1 MKWLRLSVWSP
12 KVVQEPLANFL
23 VEQTGRGVEFT
34 GNWIKAYCRQGEEAR
49 YCLKQLHRYYK
60 DLRQFYPEL
69 PTLKVRQENLQNE
82 DWAESWKTFFKP
94 IRIGSSIVVKP
105 SWETYAPSADQV
117 VIEIDPERAF
127 GTGNH
132 PSTALCIELLE
143 HILSSVSRGKGDSG
157 PSVLDVGT
165 GSGIL
170 GIVAARQGARR
181 VLGLEIDPEALEAAQ
196 RNVDRNGVGEA
207 MSVSLTPLDQVEQTF
222 DLVVANLTAS
232 LLTRMAD
239 DLVGHVS
246 AKGLLLLSGMLT
258 EQVEEVA
265 KCFETHYFT
274 VVGSR
279 ATEEWRAILLGR
291 GKMASS
297 IGYKERQLAA
307 DRGQQA
313 EIRGQRTE
321 DPESSADSS
330 KERQKSISKLEQ

>member
-1 MKWLRLSVWSP
+1 MKWVCLSVWSP
-12 KVVQEPLANFL
+12 QIVQEPMANFL
-23 VEQTGRGVEFT
+23 VEQTGRGVEFK

-60 DLRQFYPEL
+60 DLQQLYPEL
-69 PTLKVRQENLQNE
+69 PTLKVVQEDLQNE

-94 IRIGSSIVVKP
+94 IRIGKSMVVKP
-105 SWETYAPSADQV
+105 SWEPYESSANQV

-132 PSTALCIELLE
+132 PSTALCIEILE
-143 HILSSVSRGKGDSG
+143 HIINNVSIEEGDSG

-170 GIVAARQGARR
+170 GIVAARQGAQR

-196 RNVDRNGVGEA
+196 RNVERNGVVGI

-222 DLVVANLTAS
+222 DVVVANLTAS
-232 LLTRMAD
+232 LLTHMAD
-239 DLVGHVS
+239 DLAGHVS
-246 AKGLLLLSGMLT
+246 AQGSLLLSGILA

-274 VVGSR
+274 MVKSR
-279 ATEEWRAILLGR
+279 SREEWRAILLRRKGR
-291 GKMASS
+291 A
-297 IGYKERQLAA
+297 
-307 DRGQQA
+307 
-313 EIRGQRTE
+313 
-321 DPESSADSS
+321 
-330 KERQKSISKLEQ
+330 

>member
-12 KVVQEPLANFL
+12 QAVQESLANFL

-34 GNWIKAYCRQGEEAR
+34 GNWIKAYCHQGEEAR

-60 DLRQFYPEL
+60 NLQQLYPEL
-69 PTLKVRQENLQNE
+69 PKLRVLQEDLQDE
-82 DWAESWKTFFKP
+82 DWAETWKTFFKP
-94 IRIGSSIVVKP
+94 MRIGSSIVVKP
-105 SWETYAPSADQV
+105 SWESYEPSADQV
-117 VIEIDPERAF
+117 VIEIDPEQAF

-143 HILSSVSRGKGDSG
+143 PILSSVSRGKGNSG

-232 LLTRMAD
+232 LLTQMAG

-246 AKGLLLLSGMLT
+246 AEGLLLLSGILT
-258 EQVEEVA
+258 EQMEEVA

-274 VVGSR
+274 VVDSR
-279 ATEEWRAILLGR
+279 ATEEWQAILLR
-291 GKMASS
+291 REKIA
-297 IGYKERQLAA
+297 
-307 DRGQQA
+307 
-313 EIRGQRTE
+313 
-321 DPESSADSS
+321 
-330 KERQKSISKLEQ
+330 